1 MSGHSKWHSIRHK
14 KAAVDAKRGKIF
26 TKLIRELTISAKL
39 GGDDPDN
46 NARLRLAINNA
57 RNANMPNDNIKK
69 AIKKG
74 AGSGSE
80 SDSYEEALY
89 EGYLPHGVAVIIQC
103 LTDNRNRTVAD
114 VRSILTKN
122 GGSMG
127 EANSVAYMFDRKG
140 QINIEADKIAE
151 EELLELV
158 TEANAEDMQTEE
170 EGYTI
175 YTDVNDFDHVVKA
188 LEEKNIETAFSN
200 LVMVPQ
206 NTIDLSADECEKID
220 QIVEKLEDCDDV
232 QHVFSNHRQ
241 I

>member
-188 LEEKNIETAFSN
+188 LEEKKIETAFSN